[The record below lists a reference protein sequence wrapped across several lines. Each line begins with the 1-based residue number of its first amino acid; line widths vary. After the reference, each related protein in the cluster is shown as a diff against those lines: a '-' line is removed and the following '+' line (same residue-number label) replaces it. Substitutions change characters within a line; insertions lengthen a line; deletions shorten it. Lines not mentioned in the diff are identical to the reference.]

1 MASTVAFSLPIDL
14 NQLNEVYE
22 LYISGVSREDART
35 RLDDQISQHL
45 SSKDTIRKTRTILL
59 NIWYGE
65 QSNIIDSAAEVA
77 RFLTR
82 SERLPVHWAMMM
94 MRYPIFID
102 LCIILGNLYELK
114 DCVSTTQIKK
124 EVFNKWGARSTLE
137 TSLSKNLKTLRD
149 IGVIQNATKKA
160 YYEKCIHKIS
170 DPNVAALLFASVMLS
185 TDQLY
190 MTWDSFISHP
200 LIFPFTTCNIT
211 QADMA
216 AIPYLAMERIGE
228 KVVFRVV
235 NGTNSHQ
242 L

>member
-1 MASTVAFSLPIDL
+1 MASIVAFSLPIDL

-35 RLDDQISQHL
+35 RLDEQISQHL

-59 NIWYGE
+59 NVWYGE
-65 QSNIIDSAAEVA
+65 KSSIHDSAVEVA

-94 MRYPIFID
+94 MRFPIFVD
-102 LCIILGNLYELK
+102 LSIILGNLYELK

-149 IGVIQNATKKA
+149 IGVIKHTDKNA
-160 YYEKCIHKIS
+160 YYEKSVHNIS
-170 DPNVAALLFASVMLS
+170 DINVAALLFASVMLS
-185 TDQLY
+185 TEQMY
-190 MTWDSFISHP
+190 MTWESFISHP
-200 LIFPFTTCNIT
+200 LIFPFTICNIS

-216 AIPYLAMERIGE
+216 AIPYLAMERMGE
-228 KVVFRVV
+228 QVVFRVK
-235 NGTNSHQ
+235 
-242 L
+242 